1 MTLISHR
8 GNIMG
13 KKPQLEN
20 QTDYIQAAI
29 DAGFQVEIDIW
40 VQDNLLYLGHDGPQY
55 PVDVEWL
62 QERTHKLWIHCKNI
76 PALEYFDSS
85 NFHYFWHQNDS
96 YTLTSKGHIW
106 IYPGLPVTIGNS
118 IVVMPESVNYSF
130 ENLSAASGICS
141 DNVQYYKSLM
151 ENHE

>member
-55 PVDVEWL
+55 PVDIEWL

-85 NFHYFWHQNDS
+85 NFHYFWHQNDTV
-96 YTLTSKGHIW
+96 TLTSKRYIW
-106 IYPGLPVTIGNS
+106 AFPGSQPIANS
-118 IVVMPESVNYSF
+118 IAVMPELYD
-130 ENLSAASGICS
+130 EYNLDGCWGICS
-141 DNVQYYKSLM
+141 DFVQQYQSYLSQT
-151 ENHE
+151 

>member
-85 NFHYFWHQNDS
+85 NFHYFWHQNDE
-96 YTLTSKGHIW
+96 YTLTSEGFIW
-106 IYPGLPVTIGNS
+106 TYPYKELTENS
-118 IVVMPESVNYSF
+118 ICVQPEWNPDI
-130 ENLSAASGICS
+130 NLREFNPICYGICS
-141 DNVQYYKSLM
+141 KYVSIIKQ
-151 ENHE
+151 NHK